1 VVASRSVK
9 GNLVVFAHTS
19 DYRVD
24 VLHRVAKNECVVD
37 VDDDVGGFG
46 GRCTIEEAVIECGHP
61 ISFGASSINTYVQ
74 WLLIA
79 QDLVVVAPTFL

>member
-1 VVASRSVK
+1 M
-9 GNLVVFAHTS
+9 FAYTG
-19 DYRVD
+19 DDNVD
-24 VLHRVAKNECVVD
+24 VLRGVAEDECVVD
-37 VDDDVGGFG
+37 VDDDDVGGFG